1 VSNLVFEGA
10 TAGATG
16 KTWLVPPAYQ
26 ALNDP
31 RVPWKDLN
39 MLAYDTLEFVESLK
53 YTSDASPIRISSG
66 LEASYISAEAN
77 LQLGDS
83 APALALIA
91 ARRTAGGQGP
101 FGGSGTVA
109 ILTDLMDQHARDF
122 YMEGKKLADYQRN
135 PALVPYVGASGTPF
149 YTPSLST
156 FGNEICMP
164 LTLNESEANSHFSP
178 NYVSPQYTYPPGM
191 P

>member
-1 VSNLVFEGA
+1 
-10 TAGATG
+10 
-16 KTWLVPPAYQ
+16 
-26 ALNDP
+26 
-31 RVPWKDLN
+31 
-39 MLAYDTLEFVESLK
+39 VESLK

-77 LQLGDS
+77 LQLGNS

-101 FGGSGTVA
+101 FTGSGTAA
-109 ILTDLMDQHARDF
+109 ILADLMDQHARDF

-135 PALVPYVGASGTPF
+135 PAAVPYVAPSGAPF
-149 YTPSLST
+149 YTPNLST

-164 LTLNESEANSHFSP
+164 LTLNESAANTHFP
-178 NYVSPQYTYPPGM
+178 ANYVSPQYTYPPGM
-191 P
+191 PLP